1 MIIDNNV
8 YAKWKPDIRKTSYCK
23 FIKRLCFAF
32 VSTSR
37 FVRACI
43 HRKIEL
49 LERQKHSS
57 FPQIYRISFHN
68 RLLRTPYHPRNTLT
82 PSILFIKK
90 KKKKKKEGKQL
101 AREDSCEYGCYN
113 IEREREKD
121 RKRDKSE
128 MREIKQTKSYM
139 SHELSDDAV
148 PFPGFRVFRAVLP
161 VRYQLQSVWEADLPR
176 HRLQ

>member
-90 KKKKKKEGKQL
+90 KKKKKKRGSSWR
-101 AREDSCEYGCYN
+101 ARIRVSMAVTTS
-113 IEREREKD
+113 REREKD
-121 RKRDKSE
+121 RKRK
-128 MREIKQTKSYM
+128 REK
-139 SHELSDDAV
+139 E
-148 PFPGFRVFRAVLP
+148 R
-161 VRYQLQSVWEADLPR
+161 DLPWIIISYIVWA
-176 HRLQ
+176 

>member
-1 MIIDNNV
+1 MSDRLIKRSKLSDLIHSMRHEKSKEGTKTIVINNNV
-8 YAKWKPDIRKTSYCK
+8 YAYKWKPDSYCK
-23 FIKRLCFAF
+23 FIKRLCFTF

-82 PSILFIKK
+82 PSILFTKK
-90 KKKKKKEGKQL
+90 KKKKKRGEAAG
-101 AREDSCEYGCYN
+101 AR
-113 IEREREKD
+113 
-121 RKRDKSE
+121 
-128 MREIKQTKSYM
+128 
-139 SHELSDDAV
+139 
-148 PFPGFRVFRAVLP
+148 GFV
-161 VRYQLQSVWEADLPR
+161 
-176 HRLQ
+176 

>member
-1 MIIDNNV
+1 MSDRLIKRSKLSDLIHSMRHEKSKEGTKTIVINNNV
-8 YAKWKPDIRKTSYCK
+8 YAYKWKPDSYCK
-23 FIKRLCFAF
+23 FIKRLCFTF

-82 PSILFIKK
+82 PSILFTK

-113 IEREREKD
+113 IERERE
-121 RKRDKSE
+121 
-128 MREIKQTKSYM
+128 RE
-139 SHELSDDAV
+139 
-148 PFPGFRVFRAVLP
+148 R
-161 VRYQLQSVWEADLPR
+161 
-176 HRLQ
+176 